1 MASRGIGLHVLLYVA
16 LFFSL
21 SGLSFGVAPK
31 NISTFNRKSFPQDF
45 IFEAAS
51 AAYQYEGAAF
61 EDGRGP
67 SIWDTFSH
75 QYPKIT
81 QHNYRNLYEQGN
93 KLMWILYHH
102 IEDIKLMKFLGL
114 DSFRMSISWS
124 RVIPHGKLSKGV
136 NKAGI
141 AFYNNLID
149 ELLANGITPFVT
161 IFHWDVPQP
170 LEDEYGGFLS
180 PRIVDDFL
188 DFAELCFKEFGDRV
202 KHWTTVNKP
211 LTFCVAGYD
220 SGILAPGRCSA
231 WRNNDCPAG
240 NSVAEP
246 YLVAHNILLSHAAIS
261 NPYREKYKASQNG
274 EVGIVLNPTWYVPYS
289 NSKADTEAA
298 QRAIDFVYGWFLDP
312 LVFGD
317 YPQSMRR
324 LVGKRLPRF
333 TREQSQLV
341 IGSLDF
347 LGVNYYTSNFAANAH
362 FHNGPNNSYT
372 TDNQVNLT
380 TERNGLAI
388 GEAVLPLYVYPQGL
402 RDVLVYTKNKYG
414 NPTIYITENGFGETN
429 ITKVEGGV
437 KDLQRAR
444 FYQAHLRAVKEAI
457 GNGVT
462 VKGFFPWTFM
472 DDWEWNSGFT
482 ERFGL
487 VFVDFKNGL
496 KRYPKSSA
504 LWFKKF
510 LQS

>member
-1 MASRGIGLHVLLYVA
+1 
-16 LFFSL
+16 
-21 SGLSFGVAPK
+21 
-31 NISTFNRKSFPQDF
+31 
-45 IFEAAS
+45 
-51 AAYQYEGAAF
+51 
-61 EDGRGP
+61 
-67 SIWDTFSH
+67 
-75 QYPKIT
+75 
-81 QHNYRNLYEQGN
+81 
-93 KLMWILYHH
+93 
-102 IEDIKLMKFLGL
+102 
-114 DSFRMSISWS
+114 
-124 RVIPHGKLSKGV
+124 
-136 NKAGI
+136 
-141 AFYNNLID
+141 
-149 ELLANGITPFVT
+149 
-161 IFHWDVPQP
+161 
-170 LEDEYGGFLS
+170 
-180 PRIVDDFL
+180 
-188 DFAELCFKEFGDRV
+188 
-202 KHWTTVNKP
+202 
-211 LTFCVAGYD
+211 
-220 SGILAPGRCSA
+220 
-231 WRNNDCPAG
+231 
-240 NSVAEP
+240 
-246 YLVAHNILLSHAAIS
+246 
-261 NPYREKYKASQNG
+261 
-274 EVGIVLNPTWYVPYS
+274 
-289 NSKADTEAA
+289 
-298 QRAIDFVYGWFLDP
+298 
-312 LVFGD
+312 
-317 YPQSMRR
+317 MRR

-388 GEAVLPLYVYPQGL
+388 GEAVLIRVLSHFTNSFYDVQEGVPLYVYPQGL

-457 GNGVT
+457 GNGVN

>member
-1 MASRGIGLHVLLYVA
+1 MASRGIGLHVLLFLA

-45 IFEAAS
+45 IFGAAS

-61 EDGRGP
+61 EDRRGP

-75 QYPKIT
+75 QYPNKIADHST
-81 QHNYRNLYEQGN
+81 GD
-93 KLMWILYHH
+93 IAVDFYHRYK
-102 IEDIKLMKFLGL
+102 EDIKLMKFLGL

-149 ELLANGITPFVT
+149 ELLANGITPFIT

-170 LEDEYGGFLS
+170 LEYEYGGFLS

-202 KHWTTVNKP
+202 KHWTTVNEP

-240 NSVAEP
+240 NSAAEP

-261 NPYREKYKASQNG
+261 NLYREKYKASQNG

-341 IGSLDF
+341 KGSLDF

-388 GEAVLPLYVYPQGL
+388 GEAEGVPLYVYPQGL

-414 NPTIYITENGFGETN
+414 NPTIYVIENGFGETN

-457 GNGVT
+457 GNGVN

-487 VFVDFKNGL
+487 IFVDFKNGL